1 MLFRST
7 HTRRVHFTTVLSLGG
22 KIPKGGLH
30 VWKGQDTGGK
40 ASHNL
45 LSHKSPADDVQTYK
59 IT

>member
-7 HTRRVHFTTVLSLGG
+7 HTRGVHFTTVLSLGG

-30 VWKGQDTGGK
+30 IWKGQDTGGK
-40 ASHNL
+40 SITPFTITQT
-45 LSHKSPADDVQTYK
+45 PAEDVQTYQ